1 MADFSDRAQR
11 GIWRALAQN
20 VHLSRRWLFLKQN
33 APQGAIIT
41 RTNERPHP
49 FCSAINKAAVKRSQ
63 RETKCTAGGIYSLWC
78 ATRARALPTRCNYT
92 NTIRARSS
100 ALSPL
105 HCAYNSAAPSRNW
118 ALSRPPSAFCAS
130 CFLAIP
136 RALFYFCVC
145 SLSQGGQII
154 KSYLSPC
161 CWREH
166 GFYNP
171 VFILFLAPRTTNICI
186 IMLSAQT
193 HNLSTHKSY
202 LRLHSQVHNC
212 LVYIRSSW
220 K

>member
-1 MADFSDRAQR
+1 
-11 GIWRALAQN
+11 
-20 VHLSRRWLFLKQN
+20 VHSWWNLQPLMCH
-33 APQGAIIT
+33 QG
-41 RTNERPHP
+41 E
-49 FCSAINKAAVKRSQ
+49 
-63 RETKCTAGGIYSLWC
+63 
-78 ATRARALPTRCNYT
+78 RALPTRCNYT

-118 ALSRPPSAFCAS
+118 ALSRPASAFCAS

-145 SLSQGGQII
+145 SLSQGRQII

-171 VFILFLAPRTTNICI
+171 SVYFISCA
-186 IMLSAQT
+186 
-193 HNLSTHKSY
+193 SY
-202 LRLHSQVHNC
+202 NKYLHHYAECSDTQFI
-212 LVYIRSSW
+212 YA
-220 K
+220 